1 MGSYQPPNTHA
12 GGWVLCQVRETGRER
27 EIQWAIGGICF
38 LLFYFIYAKYFEKE
52 HKNSKLN
59 YIWLYNENC
68 FICHLFVFVFLFLV
82 FVLFYLVL
90 FWFWFPLIFYVFG
103 FCSFSIWFCCSF
115 SAFAFAAFMWNILQL
130 LCIICHG
137 ILAFLCVSSSFLSAY
152 ILCLLSDNFN
162 LLCCTNMSNE
172 NQHRWRWRRCAFP
185 FNNIIYIAY
194 NYCCN
199 YNCLEYI

>member
-1 MGSYQPPNTHA
+1 MGSYQPPNARA
-12 GGWVLCQVRETGRER
+12 GGWVLSQVRETGRK
-27 EIQWAIGGICF
+27 IQRAIGGICF

-68 FICHLFVFVFLFLV
+68 LFAICLFFLFLV

-90 FWFWFPLIFYVFG
+90 FWFWFPLTFYIFG

-137 ILAFLCVSSSFLSAY
+137 ILCFSLRF
-152 ILCLLSDNFN
+152 FF
-162 LLCCTNMSNE
+162 
-172 NQHRWRWRRCAFP
+172 FP
-185 FNNIIYIAY
+185 FCVYSASAFR
-194 NYCCN
+194 
-199 YNCLEYI
+199 